1 MGRLCDVGGVDQV
14 VVRVSVFAVA
24 AFQSFDKLDQSLHR
38 DLKNRTRN
46 GTKNLLQQFFFL
58 FFFLDTVGK
67 SVSPL
72 IEAGQIK
79 ESRCLP

>member
-24 AFQSFDKLDQSLHR
+24 TFQSFDKLDQSLHR

-46 GTKNLLQQFFFL
+46 GTRNLLQQIFFV
-58 FFFLDTVGK
+58 LDTVGK

-72 IEAGQIK
+72 IK

>member
-24 AFQSFDKLDQSLHR
+24 TFQSFDKLDQSLHR

-46 GTKNLLQQFFFL
+46 GTRNLLQQL
-58 FFFLDTVGK
+58 FFCVLDTVGK

-72 IEAGQIK
+72 IK